1 MSRCECPKEATSQS
15 EHSPG
20 LVKDEEPIVYAL
32 VDPLTSKDGSVK
44 DFSKSQ
50 LKSGTLSV
58 CRAAHCTAVEAQ
70 ECILDPLLS
79 KPDRKFE
86 GAVWARCESI
96 RGIKLGSS
104 EVGAFC
110 VHDDALENYAAHAH
124 LAFSSPEDEKLRNE
138 REAARGNLKE
148 IFLNGS
154 IFGSLSD
161 CPFRSTIDM
170 VAPPSSLEPPIA
182 VNSEEMPSIKLSGSA
197 APEKT

>member
-58 CRAAHCTAVEAQ
+58 CRAAHCTAEEAH
-70 ECILDPLLS
+70 ECILTPLL
-79 KPDRKFE
+79 KNPDRKFE
-86 GAVWARCESI
+86 GAVWARCQSI
-96 RGIKLGSS
+96 RSIKLGSS

-110 VHDDALENYAAHAH
+110 VHDDALESYAAHAH
-124 LAFSSPEDEKLRNE
+124 MAFSSPEDEKLRNE

-154 IFGSLSD
+154 IFGRLSD
-161 CPFRSTIDM
+161 CPFHPTISAD
-170 VAPPSSLEPPIA
+170 ATHSSSEPPISA
-182 VNSEEMPSIKLSGSA
+182 NNEEMPGPKLSGSVT
-197 APEKT
+197 PEKT